1 MANLILLGLTQE
13 KQDIE
18 KVKEILI
25 IVEQWVL
32 QSAGQVVQVILED
45 DEFLNK
51 VLPDLLQTEFTAQ
64 MEASL
69 DSIARGQQNWAR
81 YLTHWNSSYFEGAL
95 AKAHQYLAQNGYS
108 DRGSNANAKKQLE
121 LSEVKCPSCQQL
133 MRKVPSKSK
142 KLAVPYFLKCAGC
155 QEDGQEIVM
164 FYDPKQHQWV
174 QPGKKTA
181 TAEQFTDYKCP
192 VCDAFLVEHEYVKD
206 GQTKKMLRCS
216 VGSDKRK
223 HKDVAF
229 FWSRE
234 RWWSKKFGELS

>member
-1 MANLILLGLTQE
+1 ME
-13 KQDIE
+13 
-18 KVKEILI
+18 
-25 IVEQWVL
+25 
-32 QSAGQVVQVILED
+32 
-45 DEFLNK
+45 K
-51 VLPDLLQTEFTAQ
+51 VLPELLKTEFTAQ

-69 DSIARGQQNWAR
+69 DSIAIGKQNWEK

-95 AKAHQYLAQNGYS
+95 AKAYKYLAQNGYS
-108 DRGSNANAKKQLE
+108 DNNSNGKKQLE

-142 KLAVPYFLKCAGC
+142 KLAVPYFLKCDRC
-155 QEDGQEIVM
+155 QEHSQEIVM
-164 FYDPKQHQWV
+164 FYDNKQHQWV
-174 QPGKKTA
+174 QPGQNKP